1 MLTFIIESV
10 VICIVFM
17 AMCML
22 SVDGMM
28 KNLEFAKL
36 NYPEKIVER
45 LVELG
50 KVSDEKA
57 PSFLERMKRKWPL
70 IIVFGIIMGVLAK
83 YINGCTT
90 FFSAFAI
97 SYLLWTVVTWY
108 DAFVIDCLWFCHSKR
123 CIIPG
128 TEDLTDAY
136 HDYMFHIKG
145 SLRGMVMGL
154 ICSLLA
160 GLTVMVLE
168 VLRCC

>member
-1 MLTFIIESV
+1 MLTFIIEAA
-10 VICIVFM
+10 VICIVFTLI
-17 AMCML
+17 CML

-28 KNLEFAKL
+28 NNLEFAKL
-36 NYPEKIVER
+36 NYPDEIVER

-50 KVSDEKA
+50 KVSNEKT
-57 PSFLERMKRKWPL
+57 PSFLERIKRKWPL
-70 IIVFGIIMGVLAK
+70 TVVFGIIMGVLAR

-90 FFSAFAI
+90 FFSAFGI

-123 CIIPG
+123 CVIPG
-128 TEDLTDAY
+128 TEDLIEAY

-145 SLRGMVMGL
+145 SLRGMVLGL

-160 GLTVMVLE
+160 GLVVVVLE
-168 VLRCC
+168 VL